1 MPVNNSCAFRSAF
14 SNVEVE
20 FAVTKAGDLR
30 PARLA
35 SVYLIGGLT
44 IPPDSAVSVIL
55 DKQLSER
62 KNLENQDRWQ
72 KTRKNYFVE
81 KASSHH
87 RFSAGGSQVVEENKE
102 YSEFLSTRPEIEPEG
117 FFRIATW

>member
-62 KNLENQDRWQ
+62 KNLENQDR
-72 KTRKNYFVE
+72 
-81 KASSHH
+81 
-87 RFSAGGSQVVEENKE
+87 
-102 YSEFLSTRPEIEPEG
+102 
-117 FFRIATW
+117 